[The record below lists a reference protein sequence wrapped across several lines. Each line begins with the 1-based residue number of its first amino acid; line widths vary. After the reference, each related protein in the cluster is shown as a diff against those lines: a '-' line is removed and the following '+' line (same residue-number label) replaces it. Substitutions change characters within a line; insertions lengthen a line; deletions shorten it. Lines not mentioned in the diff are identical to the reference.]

1 MTQPQTAHR
10 LCLEERRK
18 LTLTGVTE
26 VRSFDE
32 TLVALATGLGNLNI
46 HGRELQLKDLSLEE
60 GRAAV
65 EGQIS
70 ALIFE
75 EPRQRSRLGR
85 LFG

>member
-1 MTQPQTAHR
+1 M
-10 LCLEERRK
+10 K
-18 LTLTGVTE
+18 LKIEHLSSGYDGDV
-26 VRSFDE
+26 V
-32 TLVALATGLGNLNI
+32 
-46 HGRELQLKDLSLEE
+46 LKDLSLEE

-65 EGQIS
+65 EGQIA

>member
-1 MTQPQTAHR
+1 MMEPQAPQK
-10 LCLEERRK
+10 LCLEDRRR
-18 LTLTGVTE
+18 LSLTGVTE

-32 TLVALATGLGNLNI
+32 TMVSLHTALGDLNI
-46 HGRELQLKDLSLEE
+46 HGRELQLKGLSLEE

-75 EPRQRSRLGR
+75 EPRERGI
-85 LFG
+85 FG

>member
-1 MTQPQTAHR
+1 MTEPQMPQK
-10 LCLEERRK
+10 LCLEDRRK
-18 LTLTGVTE
+18 LMLTGVTE
-26 VRSFDE
+26 VKSFDE
-32 TLVALATGLGNLNI
+32 TMVALHTALGDLNI
-46 HGRELQLKDLSLEE
+46 HGRELQLKGLSLEE

-75 EPRQRSRLGR
+75 EPRERGILGR

>member
-1 MTQPQTAHR
+1 MTEPQMAHK

-32 TLVALATGLGNLNI
+32 TMVALGTGLGDLNI

-65 EGQIS
+65 EGQIA

>member
-1 MTQPQTAHR
+1 MTEPQMPR
-10 LCLEERRK
+10 KLCLEDRRK

-26 VRSFDE
+26 VKSFDE
-32 TLVALATGLGNLNI
+32 SLVALHTDLGDLNI
-46 HGRELQLKDLSLEE
+46 HGRELQLKGLSLEE

-75 EPRQRSRLGR
+75 EPRERGILGR
-85 LFG
+85 IFG